1 MFLQLKDTARI
12 KVSEKLGKVETGALH
27 PSYMTV
33 HLTQKKEEN
42 RVRKR
47 DRQTDRQTGKQRKRE

>member
-12 KVSEKLGKVETGALH
+12 KVSEKFGKVETGALH

-33 HLTQKKEEN
+33 HLTQRKEEN

-47 DRQTDRQTGKQRKRE
+47 DRQTERQASRLRKRE